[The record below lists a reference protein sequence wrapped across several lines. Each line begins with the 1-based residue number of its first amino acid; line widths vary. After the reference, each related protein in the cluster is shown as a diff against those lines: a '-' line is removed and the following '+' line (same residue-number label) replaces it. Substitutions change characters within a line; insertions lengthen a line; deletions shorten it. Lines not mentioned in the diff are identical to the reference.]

1 MSRFLH
7 QERLP
12 EFSVTVS
19 SFLIFRGLIFVIADQ
34 VIDEVLNETFLED
47 PEFTAEVL
55 PTQTEPEIEPENAT
69 ESKSLLS
76 SIWSQTGTVTRV
88 LSAMSIASAVSD
100 PSILG
105 KGLKFSDFGLIMFL
119 LSKSLVAIFN
129 P

>member
-1 MSRFLH
+1 M
-7 QERLP
+7 
-12 EFSVTVS
+12 
-19 SFLIFRGLIFVIADQ
+19 
-34 VIDEVLNETFLED
+34 IDEVLNETFLEE

-55 PTQTEPEIEPENAT
+55 PTQTETEIEPENVT

-105 KGLKFSDFGLIMFL
+105 KGLKFGKFG
-119 LSKSLVAIFN
+119 